1 MTAEMSTT
9 TLRAS
14 HLDTRRPANL
24 CRSPLQWARALEPGG
39 LRYRLYMPAGDG
51 VLEVR
56 RPLFATDAPR
66 ARIAAGLVA
75 VRAEMREARGVL
87 PVRPSKPA
95 AVTPPPPA
103 GVELPRPPLPPPPPA
118 APPVVA
124 SPAAAPPPVHGR
136 DAGMQLALL

>member
-1 MTAEMSTT
+1 MSTAT
-9 TLRAS
+9 VRAS

-39 LRYRLYMPAGDG
+39 LRYRLYMPVGDG

-56 RPLFATDAPR
+56 RPLYAADTPR

-87 PVRPSKPA
+87 PVRA
-95 AVTPPPPA
+95 A
-103 GVELPRPPLPPPPPA
+103 LPRPPLPPPPPA
-118 APPVVA
+118 APP
-124 SPAAAPPPVHGR
+124 PAAPPAPVQIH
-136 DAGMQLALL
+136 DASMQLALL